1 MAAIA
6 TIATGRDPEY
16 YTQAGKGPEYYS
28 SAAGTSGME
37 PAGAWTGAGCP
48 ELGLVVGSVVD
59 PAVFIPLFGEHK
71 NPRDGSRLG
80 RAMSRYKD
88 WRAGYEEALR
98 AGPEATAERRAELRD
113 AAKAPVTQG

>member
-6 TIATGRDPEY
+6 TIASGRDPAY

-37 PAGAWTGAGCP
+37 PAGTWTGAGCR
-48 ELGLVVGSVVD
+48 ELGLVVGSLID

-71 NPRDGSRLG
+71 DPRDGSRLG

-98 AGPEATAERRAELRD
+98 AEPEATAERRAELRC
-113 AAKAPVTQG
+113 ATGRPGRTR